1 MLKVGKRKET
11 QILEVKDH
19 INEMFLQL
27 QKMLELSKILLDENS
42 NEIAVMIIEEDQYL
56 DQMQKDLVIEIN
68 QVIIKEQPRA
78 TDLRIV
84 MGSYALSSDIE
95 RIGDY
100 FKNFAKMMLKSNI
113 EERKHQKFVSTLFDE
128 ISTRIEDTKVAY
140 ESQNHQLAK
149 SIAKRDED
157 IDQIARQLVND
168 VNRMLEESTDKSEVK
183 ALTRILVLAK
193 TFERAGD
200 HLVNIC
206 EQISYIDRGQIYH
219 YS

>member
-128 ISTRIEDTKVAY
+128 ISTRIEDTKIAY
-140 ESQNHQLAK
+140 ASQNHQLAK

-168 VNRMLEESTDKSEVK
+168 VNRMLEESNDKSEVK